1 MSFTYHAG
9 VQYKNASGRFA
20 NLTNTATI
28 TAWHTDGGQ
37 ITSPAPT
44 LTNITTGVYIAEVSG
59 STLQPVLFK
68 IVPHTD
74 DQTNFDDVAVWADVI
89 VPDIMGYE
97 FETNL
102 TLANYL
108 RASMAVLANLT
119 TGGGTNTLTFKNFAG
134 SGSRIV
140 ATVDSEG
147 NRTNLEYSLE

>member
-9 VQYKNASGRFA
+9 VQYKDTSGRFA

-37 ITSPAPT
+37 ITSPTPT

-59 STLQPVLFK
+59 STLEPVLFK
-68 IVPHTD
+68 IIPHAD
-74 DQTNFDDVAVWADVI
+74 DQADFDDVAVWADVI

-97 FETNL
+97 FESNL
-102 TLANYL
+102 TFAQYL

-119 TGGGTNTLTFKNFAG
+119 TGGGTNTLTFKDFAG

-147 NRTNLEYSLE
+147 NRTNLDYSLD